1 MRWNYK
7 ITILVFADAD
17 LESLI
22 EEVVRASNRGVSA
35 AKNVS
40 GEPNWSFGQSVFFS
54 STVVTTI
61 GNSILKIDFQLF
73 FFSILR
79 WYLFERIKLAFS
91 SLSLWPT

>member
-1 MRWNYK
+1 MQLNYE
-7 ITILVFADAD
+7 IMILVFPDAD

-61 GNSILKIDFQLF
+61 GNSILHIDFLLF
-73 FFSILR
+73 F
-79 WYLFERIKLAFS
+79 
-91 SLSLWPT
+91 